1 MKIVIIIP
9 TYNEAKNIGRMLDVL
24 VKEEIPQVKKHN
36 VEVLVVD
43 SHSPD
48 GTAKIVREKM
58 KKYSNVHLLET
69 DKGGLGADYAKGMK
83 YAIKEL
89 NADAV
94 IEFDADFQHDPKDIK
109 HLIAGMDQTGA
120 DQVIGSRYIRGG
132 GIPKQWGWN
141 RKAMSFFGGLFARVV
156 LLINVHD
163 FTSGFKLTKT
173 SYLKR
178 IDLDHLLSKSY
189 AYKLHITHDMARMG
203 AKIVE
208 VPIIFYERKEGLSKI
223 SRKDLIDSFIVVAR
237 LRLRDSKRFVK
248 FGIVGFV
255 GYTINALGL
264 KFFAQSNVT
273 SYLASTFSYL
283 DNYPGLGVAA
293 EASAWAGAFGAELAI
308 VSNFLFNNFW
318 TFAAKRIT
326 NPIRLL
332 IKFLQFN
339 LSSIAAVIVQFIVI
353 GAAVKLFGDTEKVR
367 QFALVAAII
376 FIIVPLNYTIYNVF
390 IWKTW
395 KLPILGRLSL
405 RRPSASGTK

>member
-9 TYNEAKNIGRMLDVL
+9 TYNEAKNIGKMLDVL
-24 VKEEIPQVKKHN
+24 VKEEIPQIKKHK

-48 GTAKIVREKM
+48 QTAKIVYEKM
-58 KKYSNVHLLET
+58 KNYQEVHLLET
-69 DKGGLGADYAKGMK
+69 DKGGLGADYVKGMK
-83 YAIKEL
+83 YAMQKM

-94 IEFDADFQHDPKDIK
+94 LEFDADFQHDPKDIK
-109 HLIAGMDQTGA
+109 HLIKGMDETGA
-120 DQVIGSRYIRGG
+120 DQVIGSRYVAGG
-132 GIPKQWGWN
+132 GIPKAWGVS

-156 LLINVHD
+156 LLINVRD

-173 SYLKR
+173 DYLKK

-208 VPIIFYERKEGLSKI
+208 VPIIFYERKEGMSKI
-223 SRKDLIDSFIVVAR
+223 SRKDLIDSFMVVAR

-264 KFFAQSNVT
+264 KFFAQSDLT
-273 SYLASTFSYL
+273 SSLAGTFSHL

-293 EASAWAGAFGAELAI
+293 EPSAWAGAFGAELAI
-308 VSNFLFNNFW
+308 MSNFLFNNFW

-326 NPIRLL
+326 NPIKFV

-353 GAAVKLFGDTEKVR
+353 GAAVKIFGDTEKVR
-367 QFALVAAII
+367 QFALVGAII

-395 KLPILGRLSL
+395 KLP
-405 RRPSASGTK
+405 RRFTLLQK